1 MAQHNL
7 FGQEAEQKALSFLCN
22 KGYVLLEKNYRFGKA
37 EIDLL
42 MKDKDLLVCIEVKA
56 RSTDFFG
63 TPESFITL
71 KKIKLLVGAVNHY
84 LEYHNLDYEVRF
96 DVLSYTIK
104 NKKWICKHIESAF
117 YSWE

>member
-63 TPESFITL
+63 TPESFIT
-71 KKIKLLVGAVNHY
+71 
-84 LEYHNLDYEVRF
+84 
-96 DVLSYTIK
+96 
-104 NKKWICKHIESAF
+104 
-117 YSWE
+117 